1 MGFFSFLFDS
11 SKSVEKLPFEGIIRF
26 NRIKSDYK
34 IEIGDELNIW
44 SKPNSTIVNLYAKG
58 SIGGSG
64 IVGSADNKFLNNN
77 LENTEYLFIENE
89 AIHIDNNY
97 INLKIKMYVEKE
109 SIENSQKEYE
119 EEWLKKILSKYNPK
133 TNWSLRFYSENKLD
147 KTKLKIKIVEKETLS
162 NYYNNTTDLIW
173 LENLEGEKLN
183 VENTAYAEDIIKT
196 LRAIYTGH
204 EIEIKLISKDI
215 NYYTLEIGKKNNN

>member
-1 MGFFSFLFDS
+1 
-11 SKSVEKLPFEGIIRF
+11 
-26 NRIKSDYK
+26 
-34 IEIGDELNIW
+34 
-44 SKPNSTIVNLYAKG
+44 
-58 SIGGSG
+58 
-64 IVGSADNKFLNNN
+64 
-77 LENTEYLFIENE
+77 
-89 AIHIDNNY
+89 
-97 INLKIKMYVEKE
+97 MYVEKE